1 MSRYVFLSLALSLSL
16 SLSLFPLVTGISP
29 CNEVSMELVRA
40 RVIVIR

>member
-1 MSRYVFLSLALSLSL
+1 
-16 SLSLFPLVTGISP
+16 LVTGISP